1 MEDSDE
7 ALMVRVGRGDA
18 AACRTLVDRHL
29 ARLVAFAARTLGDR
43 GEAEDVAQD
52 VFERVWKHAARWEP
66 GRAKLTTWLHRVALN
81 LCLDRL
87 DRRRDAPL
95 DAAPEPVDPAP
106 SAAERLH
113 STDVG
118 RHVHEALMTLP
129 PKQRTAITLCH
140 YQGLGQ
146 REAAEVMETSVEAL
160 ESLLARGRR
169 AMKARLAAVAPALL
183 GEA

>member
-7 ALMVRVGRGDA
+7 ALMAKVGRGDA

-29 ARLVAFAARTLGDR
+29 GRLVAFAARTLGDR

-66 GRAKLTTWLHRVALN
+66 RAKVTTWLHRIALN

-87 DRRRDAPL
+87 DRRREGPL
-95 DAAPEPVDPAP
+95 DDAPEPVDPAP
-106 SAAERLH
+106 SAADRLH
-113 STDVG
+113 SDDVG

-129 PKQRTAITLCH
+129 PKQRIAITLCH

-169 AMKARLAAVAPALL
+169 ALKARLAAVAPSLL
-183 GEA
+183 GDA